1 MTGICYICKD
11 DLKSWFY
18 SINDADGEYFICTD
32 CSEAKRYRRPHVQT
46 DLFSGSSVGSHK
58 GLKRGPLRP
67 ENHPDRMKR
76 SIVLHTS
83 LRD

>member
-46 DLFSGSSVGSHK
+46 DLFRNNFV
-58 GLKRGPLRP
+58 
-67 ENHPDRMKR
+67 
-76 SIVLHTS
+76 
-83 LRD
+83 